1 MKHTKNHEAVLA
13 FIKANENLT
22 FDSIKAGNPKIS
34 DILMRGVIKDLQEE
48 GIIAA
53 NDEDGG
59 FVFTGGKPKNAS
71 TPVGKAV
78 QSAGKKNDDEDLGPK
93 TFTGRNNDKYIFNGE
108 KGLGK
113 SRVVLAVIRQ
123 YIKDNPKITLTK
135 LQEAFDSKVIQP
147 RFGVIEEISKA
158 KTHIKNKRERHF
170 FKEADILKV
179 GDKRCVVTNQ
189 WSAEALKPILKIAK
203 DLGYKIQVT
212 K

>member
-1 MKHTKNHEAVLA
+1 MKNTKNHEAVLA

-48 GIIAA
+48 GIITA
-53 NDEDGG
+53 NTEDGG
-59 FVFTGGKPKNAS
+59 YVFTGGKQKINSTVDAKAS
-71 TPVGKAV
+71 SGK
-78 QSAGKKNDDEDLGPK
+78 QKEEDELGPK
-93 TFTGRNNDKYIFNGE
+93 TFTGRDNSKYSFNGE
-108 KGLGK
+108 NGLGK

-123 YIKDNPKITLTK
+123 YVKDHPKGSLTK
-135 LQEAFDSKVIQP
+135 LQEVFDSKTIQP

-170 FKEADILKV
+170 FKESDILKV
-179 GDKRCVVTNQ
+179 GDKKCVVTNQ

-203 DLGYKIQVT
+203 DLGYKIQVV

>member
-1 MKHTKNHEAVLA
+1 MKSTKNHDAVLA

-34 DILMRGVIKDLQEE
+34 DILMKGIIKDLQEE
-48 GIIAA
+48 GIITA
-53 NDEDGG
+53 NTEDGG
-59 FVFTGGKPKNAS
+59 YVFTGGKPKNAS

-93 TFTGRNNDKYIFNGE
+93 TFTGRNNDKYVFNGE

-113 SRVVLAVIRQ
+113 SRLVLALVRQ
-123 YIKDNPKITLTK
+123 YVKDKPKTTLAK
-135 LQEAFDSKVIQP
+135 LQEVFDSKAIQP
-147 RFGVIEEISKA
+147 RFAVVEEISKA

-170 FKEADILKV
+170 FGDSNVIKV
-179 GDKRCVVTNQ
+179 GDKKCVVTNQ